1 MRITVTENGP
11 YVVKGGVPLDEAAIV
26 PVAGHREY
34 RTGRTF
40 SDQETYALCRCGR
53 TNTPPFCD
61 GSHLEGFDGTETAGH
76 EPYRDRADVY
86 PGDGVYLFDDN
97 RCAYARFCHRED
109 GDVWSLTEASY
120 DPHYKREAVRASS
133 DCPAGRL
140 THVDTETSQVYEP
153 SLAPGITLLEDTEEG
168 VSGPLFVHWAHHVG
182 SRRRHRIRTAQPLRA
197 LPLRRVAQQT
207 LLRRPAR
214 ERGVLRRF
222 RPAALTRGRLGGRGK
237 ASRRPR
243 PKPCAGTWR

>member
-1 MRITVTENGP
+1 MRRAPCASPSPRTGP
-11 YVVKGGVPLDEAAIV
+11 TWSKEAFLSTRRQSC
-26 PVAGHREY
+26 PWQGHREY

-53 TNTPPFCD
+53 TSTPPFCD

-120 DPHYKREAVRASS
+120 DPHYKREAVRA
-133 DCPAGRL
+133 CPTALPDGSPMWTRQTSAGVRA
-140 THVDTETSQVYEP
+140 EP
-153 SLAPGITLLEDTEEG
+153 GARHHA
-168 VSGPLFVHWAHHVG
+168 SGGHGGRRERSPVRAWAHHVG
-182 SRRRHRIRTAQPLRA
+182 SRRRHRIRTAQPRTRSAAAARRA
-197 LPLRRVAQQT
+197 TNPSAT
-207 LLRRPAR
+207 
-214 ERGVLRRF
+214 
-222 RPAALTRGRLGGRGK
+222 
-237 ASRRPR
+237 
-243 PKPCAGTWR
+243 PCT